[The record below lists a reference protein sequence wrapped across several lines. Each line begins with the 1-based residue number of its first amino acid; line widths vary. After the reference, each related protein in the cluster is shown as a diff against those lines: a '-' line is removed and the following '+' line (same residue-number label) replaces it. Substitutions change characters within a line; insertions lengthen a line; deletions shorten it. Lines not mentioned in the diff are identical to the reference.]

1 MEKIAAWGALP
12 GSSTAEKFLSLGIE
26 RRRTIEIRMLDDIA
40 RSYGVQTYLFFEPDL
55 AKERTLESLQA
66 EYRDVSEYERP
77 FISVGSFLKFT
88 RENDPSFDQTLK
100 EFPLMVEIVSAGEM
114 AGQQPGKTVPYV
126 TGLMPFLDEFDVD
139 AEPPRTIG

>member
-66 EYRDVSEYERP
+66 EYRDVSNYERP

-100 EFPLMVEIVSAGEM
+100 EFPLMVEIVSAG
-114 AGQQPGKTVPYV
+114 
-126 TGLMPFLDEFDVD
+126 
-139 AEPPRTIG
+139 

>member
-1 MEKIAAWGALP
+1 MEKIAAWRALP
-12 GSSTAEKFLSLGIE
+12 GSSTAEKFLILGIE
-26 RRRTIEIRMLDDIA
+26 RRRTIDIRMLDDIA
-40 RSYGVQTYLFFEPDL
+40 RSYGVLIYLFFEPDL
-55 AKERTLESLQA
+55 ANERTLESVQA
-66 EYRDVSEYERP
+66 EFKDVSEYERP

-100 EFPLMVEIVSAGEM
+100 EFPLMVEIVNAGEM
-114 AGQQPGKTVPYV
+114 TSPHPGKTVPYV

>member
-1 MEKIAAWGALP
+1 
-12 GSSTAEKFLSLGIE
+12 
-26 RRRTIEIRMLDDIA
+26 MLDDIA